1 MGVAKKDADEV
12 RSDAARLR
20 PPRRCPPPAR
30 SVDLGPYWLYRL
42 LWLGVFPPTIP
53 VDKSNS
59 GQKETSAKILLRGPQ
74 D

>member
-1 MGVAKKDADEV
+1 MELPFVFVLNSEPFATK
-12 RSDAARLR
+12 
-20 PPRRCPPPAR
+20 PPATHSR
-30 SVDLGPYWLYRL
+30 FSADQPLGPYWLYRL